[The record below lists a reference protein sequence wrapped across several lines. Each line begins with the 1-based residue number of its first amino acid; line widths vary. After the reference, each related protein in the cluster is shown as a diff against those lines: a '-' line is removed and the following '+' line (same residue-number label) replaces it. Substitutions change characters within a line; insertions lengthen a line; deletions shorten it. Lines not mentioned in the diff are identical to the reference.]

1 MTKILF
7 VCHGNI
13 CRSIMAEC
21 VFADKA
27 QKRGLAG
34 EFAVSSAATS
44 REEIGNP
51 IYPPAARKLREK
63 GVPILPH
70 AARQMTKADYAEY
83 DLLIGME
90 EYNLRNM
97 LRITGGDP
105 AGKLRRLLDFTSRP
119 GDVDDPWYTGD
130 FEAAWRDIDA
140 GCEALLSALTG
151 QG

>member
-13 CRSIMAEC
+13 CRSVMAEC
-21 VFADKA
+21 IFAHKA
-27 QKRGLAG
+27 RKRGISA

-44 REEIGNP
+44 REEVGNP

-63 GVPILPH
+63 GVPLLPH
-70 AARQMTKADYAEY
+70 RARQMTAADYEQY

-90 EYNLRNM
+90 ECNLRNM
-97 LRITGGDP
+97 RRITLGDP
-105 AGKLRRLLDFTSRP
+105 QGKMRRLLDFTARP

-130 FEAAWRDIDA
+130 FETAWRDIDA
-140 GCEALLSALTG
+140 GCEALLDALIKR
-151 QG
+151 